1 MSDNRL
7 ETVRSELA
15 TAVARLRAAVP
26 GEPLGLALR
35 DLGEVERKL
44 GNRDA
49 ARASY
54 EESVAILRAHG
65 SPSRLAHTLRHLGD
79 VYRETRHTDR
89 ARACYDEALALYRSY
104 PEAAPLDLANAIR
117 SVAVLQQASGN
128 RAAARAVERGSRS
141 LRSRRHRSR
150 RCGMQS
156 AVA

>member
-7 ETVRSELA
+7 ETVRSELV

-26 GEPLGLALR
+26 GEPLGLA
-35 DLGEVERKL
+35 
-44 GNRDA
+44 
-49 ARASY
+49 
-54 EESVAILRAHG
+54 LRAHG